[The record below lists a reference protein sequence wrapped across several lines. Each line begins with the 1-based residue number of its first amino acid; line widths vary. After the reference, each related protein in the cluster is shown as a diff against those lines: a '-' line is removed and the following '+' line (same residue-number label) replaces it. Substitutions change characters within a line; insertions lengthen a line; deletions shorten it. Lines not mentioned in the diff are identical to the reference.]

1 MAEALV
7 TRGGQITLTKDVREK
22 MHIHEGDVITIN
34 VLGDAALVTKKNS
47 KVFEKHNF
55 LPESFSKTL
64 KEIRSFSWEDRL
76 KRLGVIS

>member
-22 MHIHEGDVITIN
+22 MHIYEGDIKTIN
-34 VLGDAALVTKKNS
+34 VLGDTALVTKKNS
-47 KVFEKHNF
+47 KVFEKHDF